1 LDPKYQHKLRNYP
14 LFPEKTNIKKEW
26 LSENQIERYK
36 FNANSSVNFDK
47 IEKNTVTF
55 FEKTN
60 YSCSARY
67 LKNALELGYE
77 IKEVKKIYKFKQAF
91 IMKDFVEKFYN
102 MKRNASLEI
111 KALKANKEVSETE
124 KKEQLVGLNIKK
136 NLAKLLLNSTYG
148 STLVDS
154 LRFTEVEQV
163 SMNNVERIQ
172 KLTSSLDLKT
182 LFKSMNSFNS

>member
-1 LDPKYQHKLRNYP
+1 
-14 LFPEKTNIKKEW
+14 
-26 LSENQIERYK
+26 
-36 FNANSSVNFDK
+36 
-47 IEKNTVTF
+47 
-55 FEKTN
+55 
-60 YSCSARY
+60 
-67 LKNALELGYE
+67 
-77 IKEVKKIYKFKQAF
+77 
-91 IMKDFVEKFYN
+91 MKDFVEKFYN

-136 NLAKLLLNSTYG
+136 NLAKLLFNSTYG

-172 KLTSSLDLKT
+172 KLTSSFR
-182 LFKSMNSFNS
+182 FKDALQVNEFF